1 MAARAA
7 GAGTT
12 IITDIKQERLD
23 VAKQLGATHAIDTT
37 KVPEIVAHIHALL
50 GSSQVIDT
58 SIECSGA
65 TVAIHAVIKAT
76 RNGGVVVLVG
86 MGAPEITL
94 PLVDAAVRE
103 VDIIGVFRYANTYP
117 KTLALI
123 ASGKVDVKPLITHH
137 FNYRDSVDA
146 FNVARVGADKDNK
159 MAIKVVITL

>member
-23 VAKQLGATHAIDTT
+23 VAKKLGATHAIDTT
-37 KVPEIVAHIHALL
+37 KVPDVVAHIHSLV
-50 GSSQVIDT
+50 GPQTIDT

-65 TVAIHAVIKAT
+65 TVAIKAAIHAT

-123 ASGKVDVKPLITHH
+123 ASGAVDVKPLITHH
-137 FNYRDSVDA
+137 FDYKESVNA
-146 FNVARVGADKDNK
+146 FNVAREGADKDKK